1 MAESPDLQSVL
12 ETAERAA
19 AGGDHAS
26 AGQFLREAL
35 RLQEAALG
43 PFHPDLASTLN
54 NLAVVCEMS
63 SQFGEAEQCYR
74 RAFAVASAG
83 LDADHPSV
91 ATSRQNLREFCEARG
106 LPFDPPAPVTAD
118 VPPPPPPPAPA
129 DRVQPPPRVVE
140 IVDKERQEKRAPTR
154 RLVAGVAIVGALAV
168 VVVVALRPWGSTGGA
183 ESPPPIQPTETA
195 AEIAA
200 PATGGDRPA
209 PTRRTGTGSGVSRM
223 TVVDAGICRDLSTG
237 SGDWKCTRPSTPIGP
252 GRLTFYTRIKSP
264 TDTAVQHRWYRDGEL
279 RQAGELRVRANLNA
293 GYRTYSRYTIDDRS
307 RGNWRVELRAK
318 DGAVLHEER
327 FVVR

>member
-12 ETAERAA
+12 EAAERAA

-26 AGQFLREAL
+26 AEQLLREAL

-43 PFHPDLASTLN
+43 PNHPDLASTLN
-54 NLAVVCEMS
+54 NLAVVCEMT

-106 LPFDPPAPVTAD
+106 LPFDLPTLESPAERSV
-118 VPPPPPPPAPA
+118 

-140 IVDKERQEKRAPTR
+140 VVDKERREKRAPTR
-154 RLVAGVAIVGALAV
+154 RFVAGLAIVGALAV
-168 VVVVALRPWGSTGGA
+168 VVVAALRPWGSTGGA
-183 ESPPPIQPTETA
+183 ESTPPIQPAETA
-195 AEIAA
+195 ADVAA

-209 PTRRTGTGSGVSRM
+209 PKRRNGTASGASRM
-223 TVVDAGICRDLSTG
+223 AVVDAEICRDLSTG

-264 TDTAVQHRWYRDGEL
+264 TETTVQHRWYRDGEL